1 MTWFKNLNTMT
12 KLMLGFGFLALLM
25 GVVGYQGVSGMSEI
39 DSMVGTLYQE
49 DMAGISAIKDV
60 NALVAMIG
68 REMRDVVIQTDAA
81 VMERDKQKVD
91 KLTGE
96 LDSAMTR
103 CEKAFYSE
111 QGKAMLA
118 KLNEVLPQYKE
129 LVAETIRVAMTN
141 DKKAAVVV
149 LAKTGALGDRAL
161 ELVQEAVQ
169 MKESLGQEKFERS
182 AKLYQQSRTLVFS
195 IVIGAVFIGLAL
207 GYFIAKLIA
216 TPLGRTV
223 EVLESV
229 AAGDLTRSMDVATA
243 DEIGR
248 MAKALNAAVGG
259 MRDAL
264 TEVRGSA
271 DSLATASQQLA
282 GSSEELS
289 SGAQEQASSLEET
302 SASLEEITS
311 SVKQNADNAG
321 QANQLAA
328 AARDTAEKGGHVVS
342 SAVTA
347 MGEINTSSKKI
358 ADIITTIDE
367 IAFQTNLLALNAAV
381 EAARAGEQGRGF
393 AVVAA
398 EVRTLAQRS
407 ATAAKEIKTLIQD
420 SVRKVEVGSQMVNQS
435 GEVLRDIVSSV
446 KRVTDI
452 VGEIAAASR
461 EQSTG
466 VDQVAKA
473 VSQMDQVTQQNAA
486 QTEELSSTAQELSAS
501 AEQLQ
506 ALVAR
511 FQLENER
518 GGRRA
523 IRQAPPAVKAGPR
536 KTAFTPGHLSRSLHS
551 LSKHVAPAEKPMP
564 ALDHASVPVS
574 AGDASEPG
582 GFA

>member
-1 MTWFKNLNTMT
+1 MIIETDKVAMDAQAKQIEELKSQITARLAELDKAANADEQA
-12 KLMLGFGFLALLM
+12 KLALFRSAWTKFLDIHDQVSQLAM
-25 GVVGYQGVSGMSEI
+25 ENGNVEAMKLSAGNGRKLADASEAALEFIIDKNNKEMALAKESAVQEYATARNLLIGTLITAILVG
-39 DSMVGTLYQE
+39 VGT
-49 DMAGISAIKDV
+49 
-60 NALVAMIG
+60 
-68 REMRDVVIQTDAA
+68 
-81 VMERDKQKVD
+81 
-91 KLTGE
+91 
-96 LDSAMTR
+96 
-103 CEKAFYSE
+103 
-111 QGKAMLA
+111 
-118 KLNEVLPQYKE
+118 
-129 LVAETIRVAMTN
+129 TIW
-141 DKKAAVVV
+141 
-149 LAKTGALGDRAL
+149 L
-161 ELVQEAVQ
+161 
-169 MKESLGQEKFERS
+169 
-182 AKLYQQSRTLVFS
+182 
-195 IVIGAVFIGLAL
+195 L
-207 GYFIAKLIA
+207 GYITKSLNQALQLANDVAK
-216 TPLGRTV
+216 
-223 EVLESV
+223 
-229 AAGDLTRSMDVATA
+229 GDLTRTVEIKNK
-243 DEIGR
+243 DEIGL
-248 MAKALNAAVGG
+248 MLEALNGMVGNLRTVVSETISAANNV
-259 MRDAL
+259 AQ
-264 TEVRGSA
+264 GSEEM
-271 DSLATASQQLA
+271 SATAQQL
-282 GSSEELS
+282 SQ
-289 SGAQEQASSLEET
+289 GASEQAASAEET
-302 SASLEEITS
+302 TS
-311 SVKQNADNAG
+311 SMEEMTSSIQQNADNAK
-321 QANQLAA
+321 QTDKLASKA
-328 AARDTAEKGGHVVS
+328 AEDAKASGEAVVQT
-342 SAVTA
+342 VTA
-347 MGEINTSSKKI
+347 MKQIAEKIN
-358 ADIITTIDE
+358 IIEE
-367 IAFQTNLLALNAAV
+367 IARKTDLLALNAAV